1 MKEKIRTDTMG
12 YSICIPNYNYGDY
25 IGRTIQS
32 VLDQTYD
39 EFEILVSDNASS
51 DNSVEVVRGFNDERV
66 EVHVNRCNV
75 GFAGNLDRA
84 ARHATSERMIM
95 SSSDDLMKP
104 DALETY
110 DKFLN
115 ALGTSASQAIVSSS
129 ADIIDS
135 NDNLTGRLPPE
146 WAVWKETDRVTELES
161 VVDAPVYRVSVS
173 ELLRRCLTTMKS
185 PFMFA
190 STCYPRK
197 LYESVEGYGGNRV
210 INPDKWFSW
219 KLMGVAETAYFIDRP
234 LFSYR
239 VHASNQNSLQA
250 SAGALKFMVDEY
262 LSSIEVDPKWLE
274 LTGLTKAEVE
284 QAFVEQDVARHGLAT
299 LARGE
304 RLKAKRVLRFGKA
317 VYPWHVRRNRKAW
330 MLAGL
335 LALGPVGTRIARRA
349 YQSYQQRGNEKAE
362 TE

>member
-1 MKEKIRTDTMG
+1 MS

-32 VLDQTYD
+32 VLDQTYG

-51 DNSVEVVRGFNDERV
+51 DNSVEVVRGINDNRIK
-66 EVHVNRCNV
+66 VHVNQCNV

-84 ARHATSERMIM
+84 ARRATCERMIM
-95 SSSDDLMKP
+95 LSSDDLMKP

-110 DKFLN
+110 DRFFDSLGN
-115 ALGTSASQAIVSSS
+115 AAERAIVSSA
-129 ADIIDS
+129 ADVIDS

-146 WAVWKETDRVTELES
+146 WAVWKATDLVPELEA
-161 VVDAPVYRVSVS
+161 VAGAPVYRVAVS
-173 ELLRRCLTTMKS
+173 ELLRRCLIAMKS

-219 KLMGVAETAYFIDRP
+219 KLMGVAETAYYIDRP

-239 VHASNQNSLQA
+239 VHQNNQNSLQA

-262 LSSIEVDPKWLE
+262 LASVEVDPKWLE
-274 LTGLTKAEVE
+274 QTGLSKTEVE

-304 RLKAKRVLRFGKA
+304 TRKARRVLRFGKA

-335 LALGPVGTRIARRA
+335 LALGPLGSGIARRA
-349 YQSYQQRGNEKAE
+349 YQSYQQRGNGEAE
-362 TE
+362 SE

>member
-1 MKEKIRTDTMG
+1 MG
-12 YSICIPNYNYGDY
+12 YSICIPNYNYADY

-32 VLDQTYD
+32 VLDQTYGD
-39 EFEILVSDNASS
+39 FEILVSDNAST
-51 DNSVEVVRGFNDERV
+51 DNSAEVVRGINDERIKI
-66 EVHVNRCNV
+66 HVNQCNV

-84 ARHATSERMIM
+84 ARHASQQRMIM
-95 SSSDDLMKP
+95 LSSDDLMKP
-104 DALETY
+104 DALATY
-110 DKFLN
+110 DRLLN
-115 ALGTSASQAIVSSS
+115 SLGESASLAIVSSA

-146 WAVWKETDRVTELES
+146 QAVWKASDRVAELES
-161 VVDAPVYRVSVS
+161 VVDAPVYRVAVS

-197 LYESVEGYGGNRV
+197 LYETVEGYGGNRV

-239 VHASNQNSLQA
+239 VHANNQNSLQA

-262 LSSIEVDPKWLE
+262 LSSIEVDPMWLE
-274 LTGLTKAEVE
+274 RTGLSKSEVE
-284 QAFVEQDVARHGLAT
+284 RAFVEQDVARHGLAT

-335 LALGPVGTRIARRA
+335 LALGPVGSGIARYA
-349 YQSYQQRGNEKAE
+349 YQSHQQRGNGE
-362 TE
+362 TEPE

>member
-1 MKEKIRTDTMG
+1 MP
-12 YSICIPNYNYGDY
+12 YSICIPNYNYAGY

-32 VLDQTYD
+32 VLDQTYGD
-39 EFEILVSDNASS
+39 FEILVSDNCST
-51 DNSVEVVRGFNDERV
+51 DNSVEVVRGFNDDRIN
-66 EVHVNRCNV
+66 VHVNQCNV

-84 ARHATSERMIM
+84 ARHATGERMIM
-95 SSSDDLMKP
+95 LSSDDLMKS

-110 DKFLN
+110 DRFFN
-115 ALGTSASQAIVSSS
+115 ALGDSASGAIVSSS

-135 NDNLTGRLPPE
+135 DDNLTGNLPPE
-146 WAVWKETDRVTELES
+146 RAVWQESDRASELES
-161 VVDAPVYRVSVS
+161 VVDAPVYRVDVQ
-173 ELLRRCLTTMKS
+173 ELLRRCLKHMKS

-197 LYESVEGYGGNRV
+197 LYEEVEGYGGNRV

-239 VHASNQNSLQA
+239 VHQSNQNSLQA

-262 LSSIEVDPKWLE
+262 LATLEVDPKWLE
-274 LTGLTKAEVE
+274 KTGLSKTEVE
-284 QAFVEQDVARHGLAT
+284 QAFVEHDVARHGLAT

-304 RLKAKRVLRFGKA
+304 TLKAKRVLRFGKA
-317 VYPWHVRRNRKAW
+317 VYPWHVRRNRKSW

-335 LALGPVGTRIARRA
+335 LALGPVGSGIARYA
-349 YQSYQQRGNEKAE
+349 YQSYQQRGNGEANNE
-362 TE
+362 